1 MRNSEWADL
10 EPHQKLFCTL
20 PLKPSR
26 LLRNYV
32 PLGWFFFFFFYP
44 FKFLLNVVQGFGLIG
59 LDLNLNM
66 HNVNIAS
73 NRTWVLLNVR
83 HAPHQDFC
91 LCSWQTRIASPDT
104 SHAHTRPS
112 AASLSMNPA
121 SRHWFT
127 NPCCSSRRGQ
137 PRKGLCLFV
146 LRETWWKNL
155 WFICSASEPQERIRK
170 QMDKSYL
177 VSGCDGVWAFLLAW
191 PVS

>member
-1 MRNSEWADL
+1 MGNEEFRVGRFGATSKAVLHPATEAESAL
-10 EPHQKLFCTL
+10 EKLCASWL
-20 PLKPSR
+20 I
-26 LLRNYV
+26 
-32 PLGWFFFFFFYP
+32 FFIFFNFFFYP

-146 LRETWWKNL
+146 LRET
-155 WFICSASEPQERIRK
+155 
-170 QMDKSYL
+170 
-177 VSGCDGVWAFLLAW
+177 
-191 PVS
+191 

>member
-26 LLRNYV
+26 LLRNYM
-32 PLGWFFFFFFYP
+32 PLGWFLPFQVP
-44 FKFLLNVVQGFGLIG
+44 FKRCASFWCYRSWLK
-59 LDLNLNM
+59 LNM
-66 HNVNIAS
+66 HNMNSAS

-83 HAPHQDFC
+83 HALHQDFC